1 MSAILMHFL
10 KLMNT
15 LLCHQLFVEERP
27 PRKLETAEPMNQMIS
42 MKFILVKNKEN
53 ILGLS
58 QFSQAD
64 TSLWRYE
71 EYNIN
76 YKLQDYSEPFIF
88 LSIFVWNWTTKDL
101 VIELGRQWAFSPLH
115 PHLVVNLR
123 RQPQHHP
130 HRRRTL
136 PSWLQKVVN
145 LTSTMRYS
153 SVLWMLKSRW

>member
-1 MSAILMHFL
+1 MHFL
-10 KLMNT
+10 YLMNT
-15 LLCHQLFVEERP
+15 FCHQLFVEERP

-58 QFSQAD
+58 QCSQAD

-71 EYNIN
+71 GYNIN
-76 YKLQDYSEPFIF
+76 YKLQDYSESFIF

-115 PHLVVNLR
+115 PHLVVILR

-130 HRRRTL
+130 HRRKLL

-145 LTSTMRYS
+145 VTSTMPRHYS
-153 SVLWMLKSRW
+153 SVLWKLKSRW